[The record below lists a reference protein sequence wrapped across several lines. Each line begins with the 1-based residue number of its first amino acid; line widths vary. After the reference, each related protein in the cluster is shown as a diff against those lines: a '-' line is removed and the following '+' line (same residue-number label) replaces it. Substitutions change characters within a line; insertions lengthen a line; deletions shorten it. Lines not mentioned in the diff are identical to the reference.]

1 MNEVKERRIGLG
13 ESLRILFRNML
24 GSEEFELAFEDMKE
38 MNAEDKKECLKAMK
52 TVDNMANKIGSGS
65 SKGKT
70 AKRTPK
76 ISIQHDK
83 IQTKQERARDDNEM
97 ER

>member
-1 MNEVKERRIGLG
+1 MNEVKERRIGPV
-13 ESLRILFRNML
+13 ESLKILFHNIL
-24 GSEEFELAFEDMKE
+24 GNNDFEVAFEDMEE